1 MPRRNYQH
9 INSSTSTVNTS
20 AVNTSTVD
28 TSTSRHQPNPLLI
41 LATSNMSFIST
52 WIVVAIIFISAV
64 RWKKCAC
71 IWNKL
76 LQRLPSRVPS
86 PRNDSPRP
94 ATRSLKATQATKVR
108 TNSTD
113 PEDLDLYKGL
123 YFKLHNLEQHP
134 TVLTQARDVLISLF
148 AEKLSET
155 NGSGKGILSLETFD
169 AGKLAAFL
177 KAQDDDLSLRWE
189 SYLERRKS
197 GGPREMLKD
206 LDHAKWWL
214 KQISPAKM
222 VDGAWLGHIHKI
234 STPFSLRPITK
245 KAWQVMSE
253 ELGDG
258 DLAKNHVF
266 LWRDLMDDIKADLP
280 APHDEDF
287 IHPRHQLDKSHIWKA
302 ATAQLLISI
311 FPHEFLPEILGFN
324 LQYEMLTWDTMRA
337 IKELKELKLNDYYFL
352 LHISID
358 NADSGHT
365 AMAMHA
371 VISYMTHLQETEDE
385 ATVQQAWKR
394 IQTGFI
400 LSERLPTSPDAEIVD
415 QATHGDSSQLE
426 AQVLTIFKAKAAVS
440 HKLHCASRVKIKG
453 RKLADWLDPASFE
466 SAEWQQDFIKA
477 LVDSNAWIRQGDSA
491 GSGLMRL
498 LAWDGKMFGAF
509 TQMEVEVVRRW
520 IDSLGGSVVADAKTY
535 WDFTGRKSVS
545 SAIAFQDLDIRSD
558 YPVFSTVIESP
569 DSPSKMLS
577 MTELNASIGRSAKVN
592 ITALLPLWFA
602 HASILEGFVATPS
615 RTMTVSAGAVI
626 RVLRAQ
632 YGFEAEGEGVAG
644 TDEYNRTECIDLVD
658 IGREMMSRADLPAA
672 TCIKDIL
679 QHESDSSAA
688 IKLMDLSMRP
698 VEQRER
704 LLGMA
709 WAFVSLHEFLARSQ
723 HVGILSDKSRA
734 ALDDIAVRERVG
746 LQVCLDEISK
756 DDSAFAKFC
765 DGFTLARRG
774 IMACVDGDDD

>member
-1 MPRRNYQH
+1 
-9 INSSTSTVNTS
+9 
-20 AVNTSTVD
+20 
-28 TSTSRHQPNPLLI
+28 
-41 LATSNMSFIST
+41 MSFITT
-52 WIVVAIIFISAV
+52 WIVVAIIFIQAA

-71 IWNKL
+71 IWDTL

-86 PRNDSPRP
+86 SRNDPLRP
-94 ATRSLKATQATKVR
+94 ATPHLKAIQKAKVR

-113 PEDLDLYKGL
+113 PEELDLYKGL

-148 AEKLSET
+148 AEKLSEV

-169 AGKLAAFL
+169 AGKLATFL
-177 KAQDDDLSLRWE
+177 KAQDDELSLRWE

-214 KQISPAKM
+214 KQVSPAKM

-266 LWRDLMDDIKADLP
+266 LWRDLMHDIKASLP

-371 VISYMTHLQETEDE
+371 VISYMTHLQKTEDE

-400 LSERLPTSPDAEIVD
+400 LSERLPTSPDAEIID
-415 QATHGDSSQLE
+415 RAAYSDSSQLG

-453 RKLADWLDPASFE
+453 KKLANWLDPASFE
-466 SAEWQQDFIKA
+466 SGEWQQEFLKA
-477 LVDSNAWIRQGDSA
+477 LVASKAWIRQGDSA

-520 IDSLGGSVVADAKTY
+520 IDSLGRSVDTKTY
-535 WDFTGRKSVS
+535 WDFTGRKFVS
-545 SAIAFQDLDIRSD
+545 SAVALRDLDIRSD
-558 YPVFSTVIESP
+558 YPVFSTVVESQ
-569 DSPSKMLS
+569 DSASKMLS
-577 MTELNASIGRSAKVN
+577 MTELNASIRRSAKVN

-615 RTMTVSAGAVI
+615 RTMAESAGAVI

-658 IGREMMSRADLPAA
+658 VGREMISRAGLPAA
-672 TCIKDIL
+672 TCIKDVL
-679 QHESDSSAA
+679 QHESDSSVA
-688 IKLMDLSMRP
+688 IQLMHLSMRP
-698 VEQRER
+698 VEQMEG

-709 WAFVSLHEFLARSQ
+709 WAFAGLHEFLAHPQ
-723 HVGILSDKSRA
+723 HVGILSDKSRT
-734 ALDDIAVRERVG
+734 ALDDIAVRERAG

-765 DGFTLARRG
+765 DGFTFARRG
-774 IMACVDGDDD
+774 IMACVDGDAE